1 MIHAFIVL
9 KNVCSKVLW
18 KNGSVSAKRSG
29 LNPVSFSACSSAFAA
44 LYSRL
49 CSNRSGKP
57 PDCAIW
63 SWRSSSVTAAESNSL
78 MASGFYSF
86 SRCVK
91 DSSVF
96 SQSKTCRNA
105 DIWYRMG
112 SCLYNRYLCDVYG
125 SCLQKYIRLPE
136 TFFHKELPAS
146 DIHLCDSSAK

>member
-1 MIHAFIVL
+1 MAMIHAFIVL

-63 SWRSSSVTAAESNSL
+63 SWCSSSAMAAESNSL
-78 MASGFYSF
+78 MAPVSDAEFPVVG
-86 SRCVK
+86 CVK
-91 DSSVF
+91 FDQVYRAVLLKISVVRQVLTQHF
-96 SQSKTCRNA
+96 CSLIIHSFIHFQ
-105 DIWYRMG
+105 
-112 SCLYNRYLCDVYG
+112 DV
-125 SCLQKYIRLPE
+125 
-136 TFFHKELPAS
+136 
-146 DIHLCDSSAK
+146 